1 MNTARHRDAV
11 TRAKEAR
18 VAEHQRRRQ
27 LPFAQQPL
35 RTVEIAQEQVEDA
48 CSLNQ
53 RRLEVIPLGGRHE
66 QRNHVERPRPVNAFG
81 IAVDVVGDAVVAN
94 RALGVLPPRRQL
106 VTAERLERSHEGVV
120 VRAEFAVRC
129 DQLVVDEPIA
139 HLVPIEQA
147 PGRRWYRNACDRF
160 HQRGSVAFGAIT
172 LCRAGRLKSSVN
184 GKSGLRSSGGTVA
197 AAGVCPPPVN
207 RARRLLSAS

>member
-1 MNTARHRDAV
+1 MR
-11 TRAKEAR
+11 
-18 VAEHQRRRQ
+18 
-27 LPFAQQPL
+27 
-35 RTVEIAQEQVEDA
+35 
-48 CSLNQ
+48 SLNQ

-94 RALGVLPPRRQL
+94 RALRRSPTATPARAGRASRAIARRCRNAGGVRRP
-106 VTAERLERSHEGVV
+106 VRSTRRG
-120 VRAEFAVRC
+120 RARY
-129 DQLVVDEPIA
+129 
-139 HLVPIEQA
+139 A
-147 PGRRWYRNACDRF
+147 PGTRPAAARASLVRNACDRF

-197 AAGVCPPPVN
+197 AAGVCPPPEN